1 MGQYGHNSTHLGF
14 QNSLCCEALAFRR
27 KNIFEE
33 IGAAPSG
40 DIPANSVSEP
50 QQEVPLSF

>member
-1 MGQYGHNSTHLGF
+1 MGQYGHNSPHLGC
-14 QNSLCCEALAFRR
+14 QNSLCCKALAFR
-27 KNIFEE
+27 KKDVFEE

-40 DIPANSVSEP
+40 DIPANSVFEP